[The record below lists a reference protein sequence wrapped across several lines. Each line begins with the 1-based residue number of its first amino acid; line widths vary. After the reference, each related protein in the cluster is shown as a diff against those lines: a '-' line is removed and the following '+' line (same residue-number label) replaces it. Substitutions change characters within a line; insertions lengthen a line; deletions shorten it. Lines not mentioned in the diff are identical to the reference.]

1 MFLQVKYRPDGP
13 DGEEV
18 EIDFT
23 PPFARV
29 PMIATL
35 EKVLDVKFP
44 PADKLDTSEAN
55 AILSQLCTKHEV
67 ILLFR
72 KLNSR
77 ICLLLFF

>member
-1 MFLQVKYRPDGP
+1 MKNMFQIKYHPDGP

-35 EKVLDVKFP
+35 EKVLNVNLP
-44 PADKLDTSEAN
+44 PPDKLHTVEAN
-55 AILSQLCTKHEV
+55 NLLSQLCEKHEV
-67 ILLFR
+67 SLKNI
-72 KLNSR
+72 
-77 ICLLLFF
+77 I

>member
-1 MFLQVKYRPDGP
+1 MKYHPDGP

-35 EKVLDVKFP
+35 EKALNVKLP
-44 PADKLDTSEAN
+44 PPDQLDTPEAN
-55 AILSQLCTKHEV
+55 AVLSQLCEKHEV
-67 ILLFR
+67 
-72 KLNSR
+72 
-77 ICLLLFF
+77 